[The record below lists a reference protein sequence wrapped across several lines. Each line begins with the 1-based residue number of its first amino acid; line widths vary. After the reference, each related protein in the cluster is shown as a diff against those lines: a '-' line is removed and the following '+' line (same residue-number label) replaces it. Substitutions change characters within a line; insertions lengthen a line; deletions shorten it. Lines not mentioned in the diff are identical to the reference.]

1 MVREPQAVRL
11 AAFCCSF
18 SFPIVLFVAARKGC
32 PMVGTD
38 TYRRND
44 DGTYSSEYG
53 HTVSKAPNGSL
64 WVGGA
69 PTGYRD
75 IGFGVQLTPSEWV
88 PSSLQPPAPY
98 KPQTYAPPV
107 QYAYGDSYSGRVS
120 SADPGSGSFLGL
132 AIYPWM
138 LLLALAAYAG
148 ISATPAFFPP
158 GLHLHPGYGVAAFF
172 ATIWLYRQM
181 MVFLPTA
188 SILAVP
194 SALISGFIALAISD
208 GASLRQI
215 VGGNPE
221 FSRLWA
227 AAPTLWPMLNGWIVA
242 AIALNIAAHFSYW
255 RYRRAKVRGTG
266 WLLSRSP
273 MDTAKEIL
281 VIALASGAIGWA
293 IARVWHLA

>member
-98 KPQTYAPPV
+98 KPHTYAPPV
-107 QYAYGDSYSGRVS
+107 QYAYGDRYSGRVS
-120 SADPGSGSFLGL
+120 SAAPGWRSTTMTSWPRSRKCHAVLM
-132 AIYPWM
+132 PM
-138 LLLALAAYAG
+138 M
-148 ISATPAFFPP
+148 PAPR
-158 GLHLHPGYGVAAFF
+158 
-172 ATIWLYRQM
+172 T
-181 MVFLPTA
+181 MVFMGR
-188 SILAVP
+188 SVRE
-194 SALISGFIALAISD
+194 IAF
-208 GASLRQI
+208 
-215 VGGNPE
+215 N
-221 FSRLWA
+221 
-227 AAPTLWPMLNGWIVA
+227 
-242 AIALNIAAHFSYW
+242 
-255 RYRRAKVRGTG
+255 
-266 WLLSRSP
+266 
-273 MDTAKEIL
+273 
-281 VIALASGAIGWA
+281 
-293 IARVWHLA
+293 